1 MGTHKSMDAKSADN
15 NIKYCK
21 SCNKCWE
28 IQLMNN
34 FRKKE
39 RKIVYYEDFPNY
51 GKIKQLCDDCKKG
64 ENNVKNRIHI
74 IPSRKQYER

>member
-34 FRKKE
+34 FRKRE
-39 RKIVYYEDFPNY
+39 RKLIYYDDFPNY
-51 GKIKQLCDDCKKG
+51 GKIKQACDSC
-64 ENNVKNRIHI
+64 EERNNVKNSVHI
-74 IPSRKQYER
+74 IPSREQYER

>member
-21 SCNKCWE
+21 SCN
-28 IQLMNN
+28 N

-39 RKIVYYEDFPNY
+39 RKIIYYKDFPNY
-51 GKIKQLCDDCKKG
+51 GKIKQICDNCKQG
-64 ENNVKNRIHI
+64 ENNVKNSIHI
-74 IPSRKQYER
+74 IPS

>member
-34 FRKKE
+34 FRKRE
-39 RKIVYYEDFPNY
+39 RKLIYYEDFPNY

>member
-1 MGTHKSMDAKSADN
+1 MKGIYKRGDSKAADR

-51 GKIKQLCDDCKKG
+51 GKIKQLCDDCTKG
-64 ENNVKNRIHI
+64 ENNVKNGIHSVL
-74 IPSRKQYER
+74 SRK

>member
-1 MGTHKSMDAKSADN
+1 MKGIYKQGDSKSADR

-28 IQLMNN
+28 ITLMNN

-39 RKIVYYEDFPNY
+39 RKIIYYDDFPNY
-51 GKIKQLCDDCKKG
+51 GKIKEACDACKG
-64 ENNVKNRIHI
+64 ENNVKNVMDKLFVR
-74 IPSRKQYER
+74 ERPQR

>member
-1 MGTHKSMDAKSADN
+1 VKGIDKRGDSKAADK

-21 SCNKCWE
+21 YCNKCWE

-39 RKIVYYEDFPNY
+39 RKIIYYDDFPNY
-51 GKIKQLCDDCKKG
+51 GKIKQTCDTCKGK
-64 ENNVKNRIHI
+64 NNVKNVMDKLFVREQ
-74 IPSRKQYER
+74 PQG

>member
-39 RKIVYYEDFPNY
+39 RKIIYYDDFPNY
-51 GKIKQLCDDCKKG
+51 GKIK
-64 ENNVKNRIHI
+64 EV
-74 IPSRKQYER
+74 

>member
-34 FRKKE
+34 FRKRE
-39 RKIVYYEDFPNY
+39 RKLIYYDDFPNY
-51 GKIKQLCDDCKKG
+51 GKIKETCDPCKG
-64 ENNVKNRIHI
+64 DNNVKNVMDKLFVREQ
-74 IPSRKQYER
+74 PQR

>member
-15 NIKYCK
+15 NIKYCR

-34 FRKKE
+34 FRKRE
-39 RKIVYYEDFPNY
+39 RKLIYYEDFPNY
-51 GKIKQLCDDCKKG
+51 GKVKETCDACKG
-64 ENNVKNRIHI
+64 ANNVKNSLHI
-74 IPSRKQYER
+74 ISSG